1 MYLKKEEI
9 DDILIRAKSMNTKN
23 KISGILIHSDGN
35 FFQIIEGD
43 KKTVQELYLKI
54 EDDHRHHS
62 LIKIFQKDLNYPSF
76 NSLKK
81 EFVAISGKK
90 FKDYALQK
98 YLNLE
103 ATYNKN
109 NYASTSYL
117 INKFIYGET
126 RHAAY
131 FGSKEKEVQT
141 QYQASSSQN

>member
-9 DDILIRAKSMNTKN
+9 DAILIRSKSRNNKN

-35 FFQIIEGD
+35 FFQIIEGH
-43 KKTVQELYLKI
+43 KETVQELYLRI
-54 EDDHRHHS
+54 ESDHRHHS
-62 LIKIFQKDLNYPSF
+62 MIRIFQKDIAYPSF

-81 EFVAISGKK
+81 EFIAISGKK

-98 YLNLE
+98 YLDLE

-117 INKFIYGET
+117 IHKFIYGET

-131 FGSKEKEVQT
+131 FGSEEKELQT
-141 QYQASSSQN
+141 QYQTSPSQN